1 VALLDAGG
9 HFASLGDDESDE
21 VYRRVYES
29 VLAHRLHPG
38 TKLPEEKLAA
48 IFGVSRMKVRK
59 VFTRLEHEQV
69 VEVIHNRG
77 AFVAQPSVDQASDT
91 LEARRVI
98 EPAIVQSLAEK
109 ARRHD
114 IDALRKHVASES
126 GAVQRGDKPAYIRLS
141 GEFHNLVAE
150 LAGNA
155 VLARMLREL
164 TARTSLTILLYDAAA
179 GSACM
184 IDEHALITDA
194 IERHDPSAAVEIM
207 VRHLKDVENSLV
219 FDRTSGEVDLAAIF
233 GVTNPTRSD
242 RPGPSS
248 QAGAS

>member
-1 VALLDAGG
+1 MVTLDTRS

-29 VLAHRLHPG
+29 VLARQLHPG

-48 IFGVSRMKVRK
+48 IFGVSRTKIRK
-59 VFTRLEHEQV
+59 VYARLEHEQM
-69 VEVIHNRG
+69 VEVVHNRG
-77 AFVAQPSVDQASDT
+77 AFVAQPSAQQAADT

-98 EPAIVQSLAEK
+98 ELATVQSLAEK
-109 ARRHD
+109 AGPQD
-114 IDALRKHVASES
+114 IAALRKHAAAEAA
-126 GAVQRGDKPAYIRLS
+126 AVQRGDKAGYIRLS

-150 LAGNA
+150 LAGND

-164 TARTSLTILLYDAAA
+164 TARTSLTILLYDTAP
-179 GSACM
+179 GSACI

-194 IERHDPSAAVEIM
+194 IERHDPGKAAEIV

-219 FDRTSGEVDLAAIF
+219 FDRAAGEVDLAAIF
-233 GVTNPTRSD
+233 G
-242 RPGPSS
+242 
-248 QAGAS
+248 

>member
-1 VALLDAGG
+1 MASPDAHG

-29 VLAHRLHPG
+29 VLAHQLHPG

-48 IFGVSRMKVRK
+48 IFGVSRAKIRK
-59 VFTRLEHEQV
+59 VYARLEHEQV
-69 VEVIHNRG
+69 VEVVHNRG
-77 AFVAQPSVDQASDT
+77 AFVAQPSAGQAADT

-98 EPAIVQSLAEK
+98 EPATVQSLAEK
-109 ARRHD
+109 AGRQD
-114 IDALRKHVASES
+114 ISALREHVAAES
-126 GAVQRGDKPAYIRLS
+126 AAVKRGDKPAYIRLS

-150 LAGNA
+150 LAGNE

-164 TARTSLTILLYDAAA
+164 TARTSLTILLYDTTP
-179 GSACM
+179 GSACI

-194 IERHDPSAAVEIM
+194 IERHDPGAATEIM

-219 FDRTSGEVDLAAIF
+219 FDRASGEVDLAAIF
-233 GVTNPTRSD
+233 G
-242 RPGPSS
+242 
-248 QAGAS
+248 